1 MQTTTS
7 IGYLPQSMEVFSG
20 LFSSVG
26 GFHGT
31 QHCAD
36 MITVASIKFSL
47 NNSPDAVPRAIL
59 NYLLNLMA
67 TVGAVALPTLQ
78 ARM

>member
-1 MQTTTS
+1 MQTITS

-20 LFSSVG
+20 LFSSMG

-36 MITVASIKFSL
+36 MITVASIKLSP
-47 NNSPDAVPRAIL
+47 NNSPDTVPRAIL